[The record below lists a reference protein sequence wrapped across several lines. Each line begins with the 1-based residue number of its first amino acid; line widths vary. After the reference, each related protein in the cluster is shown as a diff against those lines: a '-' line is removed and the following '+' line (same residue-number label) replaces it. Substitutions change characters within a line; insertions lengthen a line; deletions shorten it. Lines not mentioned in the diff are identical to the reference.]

1 MKRIIFGGF
10 LGVVVAVGILAF
22 IGYQASEKAI
32 VNAGKSLDTFQSAV
46 SDLRN
51 FNPQGA
57 KEKLS
62 DVQNDFDAARFD
74 TIGNRFLPFL
84 KTGIGVF
91 SGIQKLTAQ
100 AVVLAGD
107 ISFLQERLLD
117 LVLNQKGDELIARLE
132 KVQGTLVEI
141 NQESVKMSSAAG
153 GLQKLLSIHPGFF
166 LPLQVDLT
174 RSEEFLGSFLSWFRS
189 ETPRHIVILLQNPSE
204 MRPAG
209 GFLGS
214 YAEAVMRR
222 GNIETVDVHDIN
234 EVDRGSTRNI
244 VPPEPLQAIMTR
256 WKTADANWFFDF
268 SDSAQKVIEFMESS
282 SLYKNRGIT
291 FDGAVALSPKV
302 VGDLLKLTGPIDLK
316 EYRLTVDASN
326 FLVEIQ
332 KQVQLGQEK
341 KSTYPKQV
349 LEKLAPALL
358 SKLATLPDSEK
369 QQIFPLIQN
378 WLEKK
383 DAMAYFKDARFEK
396 FFDEYGWAGKPYELP
411 QEFQGDYL
419 ALVDSN
425 IGGGKT
431 DLFVKQKVILQ
442 SQINIDGTVSN
453 HLIVGRDHQG
463 NKSASWWYKVQN
475 QDYLKVFTPKGG
487 RLTTFQGGVKKEINP
502 PLKYKQNGYENDKLV
517 EEIESTKK
525 EFFSYPALKAYEE
538 EGKNVFATWSK
549 VDPGKSTQMTFD
561 YTHRLFLPPTEGQ
574 LYQFVFEKQAGSER
588 EYRFEFSAPVGYR
601 FRDNKLPIFEYATS
615 DPPGRLVLDMTLEKF
630 NAE

>member
-1 MKRIIFGGF
+1 MKKIILGLLFGI
-10 LGVVVAVGILAF
+10 VAAVGILAF
-22 IGYQASEKAI
+22 IGYRASEKAI
-32 VNAGKSLDTFQSAV
+32 VNAGKNLDIFQSAV

-51 FNPQGA
+51 FNPKEA

-62 DVQNDFDAARFD
+62 DVQSDFNAARFD
-74 TIGNRFLPFL
+74 AIGSRFLPFL
-84 KTGIGVF
+84 KSGIGVLG
-91 SGIQKLTAQ
+91 GIQKLTAQ
-100 AVVLAGD
+100 AVILTGD

-132 KVQGTLVEI
+132 RVQSTLATM
-141 NQESVKMSSAAG
+141 NQESATMSSAAG
-153 GLQKLLSIHPGFF
+153 GLQKLLSIDPGFF

-174 RSEEFLGSFLSWFRS
+174 RFEEFLGSFLSWFQS
-189 ETPRHIVILLQNPSE
+189 ETPHYIVILLQNPSE

-214 YAEAVMRR
+214 YAEAVVRR
-222 GNIETVDVHDIN
+222 GNIETVDIHDIN
-234 EVDRGSTRNI
+234 EVDRGLTRNI
-244 VPPEPLQAIMTR
+244 VPPEPLQAIVTR

-268 SDSAQKVIEFMESS
+268 SDSAKKVIEFIEGS
-282 SLYKNRGIT
+282 SLYKDRGIM

-302 VGDLLKLTGPIDLK
+302 VGDLLKLTGPINLK
-316 EYRLTVDASN
+316 EYHLTVDASN

-332 KQVQLGQEK
+332 KQVQQGQEK

-358 SKLATLPDSEK
+358 SKLAALPDSEK

-442 SQINIDGTVSN
+442 SQINMDGTVSN
-453 HLIVGRDHQG
+453 HLVVARDHQG

-487 RLTTFQGGVKKEINP
+487 RLTTFQGGVKKDIIP
-502 PLKYKQNGYENDKLV
+502 PLKYKQSGYENDKLV

-549 VDPGKSTQMTFD
+549 VDPGKSTQIIFD
-561 YTHRLFLPPTEGQ
+561 YTHRLFLPPTDGQ

-601 FRDNKLPIFEYATS
+601 FRDNKLPIFEYRTS
-615 DPPGRLVLDMTLEKF
+615 DPPGRLVLNMTLEKF